1 MLWKS
6 HANVMINQL
15 FKLFIFRSY
24 SNYNKLV
31 YLNILIYNL
40 VQKWS
45 YRNRICAEE
54 TLQTSCSVANLKFS
68 SIGFVCW
75 WLWAVI
81 FIVQYWNKIQIS
93 VSFQYMMYSIFFYLM
108 SIHNKFWNCSYN
120 IVFILKN
127 KYSI

>member
-6 HANVMINQL
+6 HAYVMINQL

-108 SIHNKFWNCSYN
+108 SIHNKFWNYMQ
-120 IVFILKN
+120 L
-127 KYSI
+127 